1 MLFIDALESE
11 EEMRALCA
19 LPGAAARLPK
29 VWLQCAL
36 CFVYRIYAER
46 QRCVPDVPCLVLL
59 HVYPTYGIS
68 VFEGLGPMCQ
78 PFFYLFFYLYVW
90 FVF

>member
-29 VWLQCAL
+29 VWLQRAL
-36 CFVYRIYAER
+36 RFGFCISAER
-46 QRCVPDVPCLVLL
+46 QRYVPDVRLARCCCTSAQGVAPACFEVWVL
-59 HVYPTYGIS
+59 YI
-68 VFEGLGPMCQ
+68 C
-78 PFFYLFFYLYVW
+78 
-90 FVF
+90 

>member
-46 QRCVPDVPCLVLL
+46 QRYVPDVRLARCCCTSAQGAAPVCFVLC
-59 HVYPTYGIS
+59 IS
-68 VFEGLGPMCQ
+68 YIC
-78 PFFYLFFYLYVW
+78 
-90 FVF
+90 

>member
-46 QRCVPDVPCLVLL
+46 QRCVPCVTCPVLL
-59 HVYPTYGIS
+59 YVCPRCGSS
-68 VFEGLGPMCQ
+68 VL
-78 PFFYLFFYLYVW
+78 
-90 FVF
+90 